1 MSHMYHVACAICS
14 HETKGRNRGSASWAK
29 PQVFWCCLAEEKCR
43 STGHPYWN
51 QKSVVDWLPVPAGS
65 RLLADSDSLIM
76 WSLHRVLLQCW
87 QSSACSAAGKT
98 RNGGILFD
106 CLNQVH
112 FREKIR
118 WTHISAF
125 WMTVSWTR
133 QGPLETPAKM
143 AICASKPR
151 EWLVAPLLF
160 KIHGGRPG
168 TCCWA
173 ACGNEDVW
181 LIIMAGLPHTY
192 NHF

>member
-1 MSHMYHVACAICS
+1 
-14 HETKGRNRGSASWAK
+14 
-29 PQVFWCCLAEEKCR
+29 
-43 STGHPYWN
+43 
-51 QKSVVDWLPVPAGS
+51 
-65 RLLADSDSLIM
+65 M

-125 WMTVSWTR
+125 WMTVRWFHAIWAIGNAGVSM
-133 QGPLETPAKM
+133 AKPVLPNPGNGWSLHFS
-143 AICASKPR
+143 SKSTAAD
-151 EWLVAPLLF
+151 LAPHVF
-160 KIHGGRPG
+160 P
-168 TCCWA
+168 A

-192 NHF
+192 NDSITSRHGWSWMILDDHGWYWMIVPPAAR